1 MYIRITFEVQQITI
15 ENLNSLKITLSDE
28 IDYDPCFK
36 KEDGK
41 IGTLYSWN
49 ETLDPAEARIIDAN
63 GKSKKLVYSTDIV
76 QLSSSKEYI
85 CDMDLFFSKH
95 PDIKVKMRGMPRT
108 VEQNYTH
115 IIQEIVNIQEKLES
129 SLQRF
134 DKQVQFNEK
143 VNVHVGGFAL
153 MSINQVGYGED
164 MCTEEVQSVLNKGWR
179 ILAVCVQPDGRRPD
193 YIFGKYNPEIESE
206 KVDCIKF

>member
-1 MYIRITFEVQQITI
+1 MYIRITFETQQITI
-15 ENLNSLKITLSDE
+15 ENLNNLKITLSDE
-28 IDYDPCFK
+28 IDYEPCFK

-41 IGTLYSWN
+41 IGTIYSWS
-49 ETLDPAEARIIDAN
+49 ETTDPTEAGLVDSN
-63 GKSKKLVYSTDIV
+63 GKSKKLVYPTNVV
-76 QLSSSKEYI
+76 QLNSSKEYI

-115 IIQEIVNIQEKLES
+115 IIQEIVNIQEKLET

-193 YIFGKYNPEIESE
+193 YIFGKHDTEIESE
-206 KVDCIKF
+206 KVDCVKF